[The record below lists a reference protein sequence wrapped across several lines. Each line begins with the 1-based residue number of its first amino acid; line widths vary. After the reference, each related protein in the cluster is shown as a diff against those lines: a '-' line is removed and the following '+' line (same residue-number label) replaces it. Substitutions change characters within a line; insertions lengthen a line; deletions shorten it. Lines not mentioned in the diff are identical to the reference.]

1 MKTTIKTT
9 DFSSSTL
16 ELFNTAKETKSFVG
30 AFAFERLLIAKG
42 FPVSDVKQFIKVNF
56 KNELYKNL
64 DYSI

>member
-30 AFAFERLLIAKG
+30 AFAFARLLIAKG
-42 FPVSDVKQFIKVNF
+42 FTESDVKQFMKANF
-56 KNELYKNL
+56 KTTINF
-64 DYSI
+64 